1 MKEFNCA
8 KCAKLYKSHASGLRS
23 WFCDECY
30 PIQPNKPIDPEW
42 HNKFMEE
49 HLEQPKGGFKNDGNY
64 LEKPDL
70 SLVPT
75 EALFEMAKALTF
87 GAKKYSRYNFR
98 EGMDISRPIAA
109 SLRHTYQFLDGE
121 DIDEETQCIHL
132 GNAMAGL
139 AMAIWLLKN
148 KPECDNRYKKP
159 KE

>member
-1 MKEFNCA
+1 MITYHCMLCNWNTDSKEDYEKHCDNDF
-8 KCAKLYKSHASGLRS
+8 HRS
-23 WFCDECY
+23 RAVLFPVNDDGVSFS
-30 PIQPNKPIDPEW
+30 PK
-42 HNKFMEE
+42 
-49 HLEQPKGGFKNDGNY
+49 KGGVKNDGD
-64 LEKPDL
+64 KPDL

-109 SLRHTYQFLDGE
+109 SLRHTYQFLDGQ

-148 KPECDNRYKKP
+148 KPECDNRYKKD
-159 KE
+159 KK